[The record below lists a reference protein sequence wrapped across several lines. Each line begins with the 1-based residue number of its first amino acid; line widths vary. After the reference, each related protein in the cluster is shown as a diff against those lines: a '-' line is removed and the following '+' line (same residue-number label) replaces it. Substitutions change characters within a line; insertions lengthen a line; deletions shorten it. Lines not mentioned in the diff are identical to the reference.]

1 MSPLRYENPHGTEG
15 IIASLNALTKLSD
28 WSVAK

>member
-1 MSPLRYENPHGTEG
+1 MSPLRYENPHGTDGRHRIPER
-15 IIASLNALTKLSD
+15 ADELSD

>member
-1 MSPLRYENPHGTEG
+1 MSPLRYENPHGTESHHG
-15 IIASLNALTKLSD
+15 VPERADELSD